1 MELPDNDRAMFAR
14 ICDYLILRGRSK
26 YIAPAKVYVDE
37 GILAE
42 IKQFI
47 EDSKQKDIFYSELFA
62 EFEGLLMMMTNI
74 DNHQFLHGVLRYYY
88 PADYSYSRD
97 FLSKE
102 TGEAGQSLA
111 DRITDYITSVGT
123 ALHRKDILRQF
134 PGISEVV
141 LFNTAY
147 NFNGLLQWEYN
158 YYNTLANLH
167 LTNDDIIAIET
178 ILESLIEAND
188 GYCSEGMLYEKAQA
202 ELGDVLEKASIK
214 NSMNLFYT
222 AQELFDEK
230 YSFRNPHIARVG
242 RFQTLT
248 GTDIAADLI
257 GSREVLSMK
266 AFNAMANRL
275 KWAPVSASGIFI
287 EIEKGYI
294 RTAQDTYIRKDKFTL
309 THDDIEYLKSLFDNQ
324 AEENWYL
331 PLQLFADS
339 EDETPSGLQIN
350 EFLIGSV
357 ISMHDFGWHIVAPQI
372 KDRRYQRGILVKNAI
387 NVHTYDQLVSTVL
400 KENNITE
407 LTENDLLSFLMIRSL
422 ALRYIPKDLQTSS
435 LFRYTEGVYTIL

>member
-1 MELPDNDRAMFAR
+1 
-14 ICDYLILRGRSK
+14 
-26 YIAPAKVYVDE
+26 
-37 GILAE
+37 
-42 IKQFI
+42 
-47 EDSKQKDIFYSELFA
+47 LFA

-74 DNHQFLHGVLRYYY
+74 DNHQFLHGVLKYYY

-167 LTNDDIIAIET
+167 LTSDDIVAIEN

-188 GYCSEGMLYEKAQA
+188 GYCSEGMLFEKAQV
-202 ELGDVLEKASIK
+202 ELGAVLEKGNIK

-222 AQELFDEK
+222 AQELFEEK
-230 YSFRNPHIARVG
+230 YSFRNPHISRVG

-266 AFNAMANRL
+266 AFNEMADRL
-275 KWAPVSASGIFI
+275 KWAPVSAGGIFI
-287 EIEKGYI
+287 EITKEYV

-309 THDDIEYLKSLFDNQ
+309 TNEDVDYLKSLFEGQ
-324 AEENWYL
+324 AEGNWYL

-339 EDETPSGLQIN
+339 EDEIPSGLQIN
-350 EFLIGSV
+350 EFLLGS
-357 ISMHDFGWHIVAPQI
+357 IINMADFDWHIVAPQI
-372 KDRRYQRGILVKNAI
+372 KDRRYQRGILVRNEV
-387 NVHTYDQLVSTVL
+387 NVNTYDQLVSAVL
-400 KENNITE
+400 KENSITE
-407 LTENDLLSFLMIRSL
+407 LSENDLLSFLMIRSL

-435 LFRYTEGVYTIL
+435 LFRYSEGVYTIL